1 LSLSYQ
7 KYGFGIRDLGS
18 KIRKNL
24 FGIPDLE
31 AKRHRIRIRNTVPN
45 RRDPAA
51 MIIVMQEAHKMVA
64 DANIKRIQAEKRLA
78 ESDMKVSP
86 YLQPSVV
93 VDP

>member
-1 LSLSYQ
+1 
-7 KYGFGIRDLGS
+7 
-18 KIRKNL
+18 
-24 FGIPDLE
+24 
-31 AKRHRIRIRNTVPN
+31 
-45 RRDPAA
+45 
-51 MIIVMQEAHKMVA
+51 MIVVMQEAHKMVA